1 MFLYSNQELSVQLRK
16 GRDWIILLIMIQ
28 YGLAEDIDLRVKEI
42 IRKLKMTHIDE
53 TRLICLRSKSSGS
66 KRVIARCH
74 GLSRIMQLALNK
86 EPHYVIE
93 ILSERFDHLSKEE
106 QTKVLIHEI
115 LHIPHCFGGGFR
127 AHKSFV
133 TKAKVQKMYHE
144 FMKAEE

>member
-1 MFLYSNQELSVQLRK
+1 
-16 GRDWIILLIMIQ
+16 MIQ
-28 YGLAEDIDLRVKEI
+28 YGLAKDIDLRMKEI

-53 TRLICLRSKSSGS
+53 TRVICLRSQGSGS

-74 GLSRIMQLALNK
+74 GLSRIMQLALTK

-93 ILSERFDHLSKEE
+93 ILSERFDQLSQED

-127 AHKSFV
+127 AHKPYV
-133 TKAKVQKMYHE
+133 TRTKVQRMYDE